1 VTQPRRRSETSR
13 RAILD
18 AAFALIRE
26 KGVAALS
33 VEGIAARAGVGK
45 QTIYRWWP
53 SKGVVAVD
61 ALLEAARPG
70 IELGHGP
77 DIWVDLTALLGNV
90 AEMMA
95 DPDRGP
101 HWAAIL
107 AQTQNDTAG
116 AEAFHQHVFG
126 PVRDQYR
133 RRLAELHDA
142 GALTA
147 DPDDFLDLAFGALW
161 FRLLTRPAEVNRA
174 FGERIA
180 HQLRTELDTSAPER
194 PPARLAHGLGGEAGG
209 VGPA

>member
-1 VTQPRRRSETSR
+1 MTEVRPRRRSETAR

-18 AAFALIRE
+18 ATLALIRD
-26 KGVAALS
+26 KGVAALT

-53 SKGVVAVD
+53 SKGMVAVD
-61 ALLEAARPG
+61 ALLESARPG

-77 DIWVDLTALLGNV
+77 DIWADLTTLLGNV

-107 AQTQNDTAG
+107 AQTQTDPAV
-116 AEAFHQHVFG
+116 AQAFHQHVFG
-126 PVRDQYR
+126 PIRDQYR
-133 RRLAELHDA
+133 GRLTHLRDA
-142 GALTA
+142 SALAA

-161 FRLLTRPAEVNRA
+161 FRLLTRPAQVNRA

-180 HQLRTELDTSAPER
+180 RQLRTGLDATTPANRDEQSR
-194 PPARLAHGLGGEAGG
+194 P
-209 VGPA
+209 GP